1 MNYQIFLDG
10 IGVGFIVGLLVAY
23 LLYRFGGRPKARTK
37 RPDIDKLV
45 DQFEKHYRDVRRRDA
60 NLSDE

>member
-10 IGVGFIVGLLVAY
+10 LGVGVIVGLRVAS
-23 LLYRFGGRPKARTK
+23 LLYRFGGRPKAKTK
-37 RPDIDKLV
+37 RRDIDKLV

>member
-1 MNYQIFLDG
+1 MNYRIFLDG
-10 IGVGFIVGLLVAY
+10 LGVGFIVGLLVAY

-37 RPDIDKLV
+37 RLDIDKLL
-45 DQFEKHYRDVRRRDA
+45 DQFEQHYKDVRRRDA